1 MVVSFGSDVLNIYH
15 INDAM
20 THKGYA
26 LNALQNPA
34 SAHLCITL
42 RQVGTHEKFLSD
54 LKESIDEVKQNPGSG
69 ASATGSAPI
78 YGSVGSLPPG
88 PVKDVLCRYLDVTL
102 S

>member
-1 MVVSFGSDVLNIYH
+1 M
-15 INDAM
+15 
-20 THKGYA
+20 
-26 LNALQNPA
+26 
-34 SAHLCITL
+34 
-42 RQVGTHEKFLSD
+42 GTHEKFLSD
-54 LKESIDEVKQNPGSG
+54 LRESIEEVKKNPGSG